1 MRVWKKLRKW
11 SVIYSLKK
19 ELGPAERHIKSIE
32 NLPFYNVEISSSN
45 KDVLQIRLLLK
56 MESLRIVGSELKC
69 QNFKLSP
76 KYLFQFVKQTTFDL
90 ICRRYEVIPFSLSVM
105 KVNLILFF
113 FITFQS
119 IFDFVNTSV
128 GWKINGTKSFHFS
141 KACPM
146 TASHLNILLHLIDE
160 ILNKSSWFYCYSLN
174 FLFYGNN

>member
-1 MRVWKKLRKW
+1 
-11 SVIYSLKK
+11 
-19 ELGPAERHIKSIE
+19 
-32 NLPFYNVEISSSN
+32 
-45 KDVLQIRLLLK
+45 
-56 MESLRIVGSELKC
+56 MESLHIVGSELKC

-90 ICRRYEVIPFSLSVM
+90 ICRRYEVIPFLFECNEGESY
-105 KVNLILFF
+105 ILFF

-146 TASHLNILLHLIDE
+146 TASHLNTCILLHLIDE
-160 ILNKSSWFYCYSLN
+160 ILDKSSWFYCYSLN
-174 FLFYGNN
+174 FLFYGNNWLNMEQNTPSFCGEVCNTGCGHD

>member
-1 MRVWKKLRKW
+1 
-11 SVIYSLKK
+11 
-19 ELGPAERHIKSIE
+19 
-32 NLPFYNVEISSSN
+32 
-45 KDVLQIRLLLK
+45 

-128 GWKINGTKSFHFS
+128 GWKIYGTKSFHFS

-174 FLFYGNN
+174 FLFYGNNWLNMEQNTPSFCGEVCNTGCGHD

>member
-1 MRVWKKLRKW
+1 
-11 SVIYSLKK
+11 
-19 ELGPAERHIKSIE
+19 
-32 NLPFYNVEISSSN
+32 
-45 KDVLQIRLLLK
+45 

-160 ILNKSSWFYCYSLN
+160 ILNKSSWISYFMATIVWIWSKIPRVFVARFAIQVVDMIKIDYMTLILFLSKRYNQLLNWWRRSTCNFYHARVARS
-174 FLFYGNN
+174 

>member
-1 MRVWKKLRKW
+1 
-11 SVIYSLKK
+11 
-19 ELGPAERHIKSIE
+19 
-32 NLPFYNVEISSSN
+32 
-45 KDVLQIRLLLK
+45 

-160 ILNKSSWFYCYSLN
+160 ILNKSSWISYFMATIVWIWSKIPRVFVARFAIQVVDMIIWLWYCFSRKDTISY
-174 FLFYGNN
+174 

>member
-1 MRVWKKLRKW
+1 
-11 SVIYSLKK
+11 
-19 ELGPAERHIKSIE
+19 
-32 NLPFYNVEISSSN
+32 
-45 KDVLQIRLLLK
+45 

-76 KYLFQFVKQTTFDL
+76 KYLFQFVKQVTFDL

-128 GWKINGTKSFHFS
+128 G
-141 KACPM
+141 
-146 TASHLNILLHLIDE
+146 
-160 ILNKSSWFYCYSLN
+160 
-174 FLFYGNN
+174 